1 MRKELTPLPESTADR
16 FNFDHA
22 LIVLTELTW
31 LGEPKC
37 LYGETLARLGGWP
50 YHTIA
55 NTFCFSCKRFA
66 KFCKEMY
73 EKLGQLFSIWTG
85 PYSLR
90 SLGVVAPQHISNGNR
105 IEWSPIRSVIIRVIT
120 KSDDRETAVRYVN
133 HEYDYRLNYMTR
145 CSVNT

>member
-1 MRKELTPLPESTADR
+1 MRKKLTPLPESTADR

-66 KFCKEMY
+66 KFCKATQCCNSSTYNPTQCSSWINRTQRRVGSLPPVTE
-73 EKLGQLFSIWTG
+73 ETRFAPWNCQPFSPLCRPSHGRPHTTC
-85 PYSLR
+85 R
-90 SLGVVAPQHISNGNR
+90 
-105 IEWSPIRSVIIRVIT
+105 
-120 KSDDRETAVRYVN
+120 K
-133 HEYDYRLNYMTR
+133 
-145 CSVNT
+145 